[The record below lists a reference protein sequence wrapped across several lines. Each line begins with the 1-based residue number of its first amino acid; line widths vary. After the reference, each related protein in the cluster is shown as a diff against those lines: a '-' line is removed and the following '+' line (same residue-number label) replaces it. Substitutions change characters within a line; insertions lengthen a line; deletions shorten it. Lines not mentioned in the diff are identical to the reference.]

1 MLTQFLLLNFGL
13 CQLPRCPLRPCD
25 QIHKTWGLDILVLET
40 FYFISLSMTNSF
52 VSMASEADPLHE
64 RKGRDMEGRMNA
76 SEILRVP
83 SETKLR
89 FLGNF
94 YILWLATKKIR
105 QIFFFNEP
113 LISRS
118 NDITI

>member
-1 MLTQFLLLNFGL
+1 
-13 CQLPRCPLRPCD
+13 
-25 QIHKTWGLDILVLET
+25 
-40 FYFISLSMTNSF
+40 
-52 VSMASEADPLHE
+52 MASEADPLHE

-94 YILWLATKKIR
+94 YIL
-105 QIFFFNEP
+105 
-113 LISRS
+113 
-118 NDITI
+118 